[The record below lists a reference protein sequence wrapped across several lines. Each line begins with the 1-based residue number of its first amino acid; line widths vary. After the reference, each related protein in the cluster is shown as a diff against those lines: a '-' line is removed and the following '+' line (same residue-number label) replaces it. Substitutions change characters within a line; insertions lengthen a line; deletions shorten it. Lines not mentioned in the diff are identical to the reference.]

1 MPEVIITQ
9 NNFKAEVL
17 KSDKPVLVDF
27 FATWCGPCQM
37 LMPIMQELAEEYEG
51 KIKVATLD
59 IDQSQELAQQY
70 QISSVPTLV
79 IFHNGNEV
87 ERMLGLQPKEA
98 LKEKLDNLS

>member
-37 LMPIMQELAEEYEG
+37 LMPIIQELAEEYEG